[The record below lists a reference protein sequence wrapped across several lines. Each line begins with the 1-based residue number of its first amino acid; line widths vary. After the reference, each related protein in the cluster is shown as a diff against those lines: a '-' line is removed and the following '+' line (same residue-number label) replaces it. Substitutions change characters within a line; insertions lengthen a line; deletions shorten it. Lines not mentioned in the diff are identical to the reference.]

1 MEPRLRLV
9 PPPGPEPDA
18 PARGAGARDGA
29 SVDGSET
36 SDAAAIA
43 LVAGLKAGEAWAA
56 EALPARY
63 GAHVRRV
70 LFRVLGG
77 SDRDAADLCQ
87 ETFLR
92 ALHGIGQLQDA
103 RALKAWLT
111 HVAVFTARGELRRRR
126 RWRWLPFSDQGDG
139 PAALTTSWAG
149 PELQHAAEAVYR
161 IFDRMPADERI
172 PFALRAM
179 MGLDLAET
187 AAACGMSFSTVR
199 RRLER
204 AERRFFK
211 LAREYEALGPWLAN
225 GGPEGDREEEPG

>member
-1 MEPRLRLV
+1 VEPRLRLV
-9 PPPGPEPDA
+9 PPAGPEPEGDDV
-18 PARGAGARDGA
+18 R
-29 SVDGSET
+29 
-36 SDAAAIA
+36 
-43 LVAGLKAGEAWAA
+43 LVAGLKAGEPWAA
-56 EALPARY
+56 EALAASY
-63 GAHVRRV
+63 GGHVRRV
-70 LFRVLGG
+70 LFRVLGSG
-77 SDRDAADLCQ
+77 DRDAADLGQ

-92 ALHGIGQLQDA
+92 ALRGIGQLEDP

-126 RWRWLPFSDQGDG
+126 RWRWLPFSEAGEGEGGGGQADRSG
-139 PAALTTSWAG
+139 WAG
-149 PELQHAAEAVYR
+149 PELEHAADAVYR

-211 LAREYEALGPWLAN
+211 LAREYEALAPWLEERVAA
-225 GGPEGDREEEPG
+225 EERGDAQP

>member
-1 MEPRLRLV
+1 VEPRLRLV
-9 PPPGPEPDA
+9 PPPGPEPDGDA
-18 PARGAGARDGA
+18 PAAA
-29 SVDGSET
+29 
-36 SDAAAIA
+36 DATVE
-43 LVAGLKAGEAWAA
+43 LVAALKAGEAWAA
-56 EALPARY
+56 NALAAAY
-63 GAHVRRV
+63 GEHVRRV
-70 LFRVLGG
+70 LFRVLGSG
-77 SDRDAADLCQ
+77 DRDAADLAQ

-92 ALHGIGQLQDA
+92 ALRGIGQLEDP
-103 RALKAWLT
+103 RSLKAWLT

-126 RWRWLPFSDQGDG
+126 RWRWLPFSEADEGG
-139 PAALTTSWAG
+139 SAWAG
-149 PELQHAAEAVYR
+149 PELEQAAEAVYR

-211 LAREYEALGPWLAN
+211 LAREYEALVPWVASAAQAAQAVDQS
-225 GGPEGDREEEPG
+225 ETETQKEDRP